1 MATKA
6 ESPKDIRP
14 TIAQLDAIL
23 ELDKSLREPSTNLNQ
38 ALRQHKKSRT
48 KPENVKKQLRSME
61 EFCCNEKMARKSKKL
76 GRMVLTRTGKLI
88 RDYARAILTP
98 HREIRVW
105 PPVFEIV
112 IGATQ
117 RTASAY
123 LPKLLAEFTKP
134 YTEGGRPMPFQI
146 TVREIDSREEFF
158 DAIAQREIDFGLR
171 GLPVSEDG
179 FRGTSVPS
187 VIQATPFGPAYRLV
201 AISKQP
207 FVTGF
212 SLARDLAKQPVGVL
226 KMNMDEVRSLLAKK
240 SHHLFV
246 PQKNIITCDS
256 FSVLMSF
263 VQNSICTGLAY
274 VPPEMPKL
282 KNLHTAEISDIQS
295 HTRCYVFSNQLLNKE
310 LDALKVPKDRARWR
324 APHYLAE
331 LRKVLW
337 NTELQKLALKPTVPE
352 FPFM

>member
-6 ESPKDIRP
+6 DSPRIPIRP
-14 TIAQLDAIL
+14 TVAQLYAIL
-23 ELDKSLREPSTNLNQ
+23 ELEKSLRIPSPNLNQ
-38 ALRQHKKSRT
+38 ALKQHKSRT
-48 KPENVKKQLRSME
+48 GPENVKKGLRQIE
-61 EFCCNEKMARKSKKL
+61 AYCKEKLTRKNKKS
-76 GRMVLTRTGKLI
+76 GHIVLSRTGKLL

-123 LPKLLAEFTKP
+123 LPKLLAHFLKPFT
-134 YTEGGRPMPFQI
+134 TEERPMPFQI
-146 TVREIDSREEFF
+146 TVREIDSRQEFF

-171 GLPVSEDG
+171 GLPVTEGG

-187 VIQATPFGPAYRLV
+187 VVQGTPFGPAYRLMAV
-201 AISKQP
+201 SKKP
-207 FVTGF
+207 FESEF
-212 SLARDLAKQPVGVL
+212 SITKALAKHPVGVL
-226 KMNMDEVRSLLAKK
+226 TMNMDEVRSLLAKK
-240 SHHLFV
+240 SHHLFL
-246 PQKNIITCDS
+246 PQKNIIACES
-256 FSVLMSF
+256 FTVLMSF
-263 VQNSICTGLAY
+263 VQNSICTGLVY
-274 VPPEMPKL
+274 VPPKFTKPPE
-282 KNLHTAEISDIQS
+282 LHFAELSDIQS
-295 HTRCYVFSNQLLNKE
+295 HTRCYVFSNQLLDKE
-310 LDALKVPKDRARWR
+310 LDALKFPKDPARWR

-337 NTELQKLALKPTVPE
+337 DTQLQSKALEPMVPE